1 MVTIRMSS
9 TQQPIKTESLP
20 IVTPPLKA
28 KRGKK
33 KAKKIPVQPLEEVV
47 QTDIPCRGCGSVM
60 VDPLDYGYGFC
71 SRACAYGDQQ
81 DYY

>member
-1 MVTIRMSS
+1 MSS
-9 TQQPIKTESLP
+9 TQQPIKTEVLP

-33 KAKKIPVQPLEEVV
+33 KAKKIPALPLEPVT
-47 QTDIPCRGCGSVM
+47 TDIPCRGCASVM

-71 SRACAYGDQQ
+71 SRDCAYGDQR

>member
-1 MVTIRMSS
+1 MVVTITMSS
-9 TQQPIKTESLP
+9 TQQPIKIQDVP

-28 KRGKK
+28 KKGKK
-33 KAKKIPVQPLEEVV
+33 KAKKIPVQPLE
-47 QTDIPCRGCGSVM
+47 DIPCRGCASVM

-71 SRACAYGDQQ
+71 SRSCAYGDQQ